1 MKCQVMST
9 LPEDVE
15 GQRIAALEEALGIT
29 SEMPQQVC
37 AAGKQPK
44 EPMVRM
50 TLPLFHRRKTM
61 LIAYHSGHL
70 NPLALR
76 QMAIEFEC
84 TEAALL
90 DDLEDRANWEP
101 FIWANQ
107 EAHEDGK
114 ALLNQLQLAREEALF
129 LMKTCKSANARVGAI
144 GKFIDSIKAEIEVGQ
159 SLGLLPKQISPAV
172 VVQQNNVMQVN
183 AKTETKITIDMTKM
197 SEDDRKA
204 LLRAEEALTRAET
217 AAGPQ

>member
-1 MKCQVMST
+1 MST

-37 AAGKQPK
+37 AAGKQAK

-76 QMAIEFEC
+76 
-84 TEAALL
+84 
-90 DDLEDRANWEP
+90 
-101 FIWANQ
+101 
-107 EAHEDGK
+107 
-114 ALLNQLQLAREEALF
+114 
-129 LMKTCKSANARVGAI
+129 
-144 GKFIDSIKAEIEVGQ
+144 
-159 SLGLLPKQISPAV
+159 
-172 VVQQNNVMQVN
+172 
-183 AKTETKITIDMTKM
+183 
-197 SEDDRKA
+197 
-204 LLRAEEALTRAET
+204 
-217 AAGPQ
+217 